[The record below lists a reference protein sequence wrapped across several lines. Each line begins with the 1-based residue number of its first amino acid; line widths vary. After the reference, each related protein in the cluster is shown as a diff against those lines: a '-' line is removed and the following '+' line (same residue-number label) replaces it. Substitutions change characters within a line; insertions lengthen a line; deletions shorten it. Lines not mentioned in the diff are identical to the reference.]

1 MRRGVEALLKL
12 IPDHDV
18 IFFIA
23 PTGYGKTL
31 ASPLILK
38 EFIES
43 GRSAGL
49 IHVAPLK
56 TLVRKIFEEK
66 FAGTGFNTGYQS
78 QDSFEEKDKTP
89 FFMREL
95 VVTTLDS
102 FMMNLYKIP
111 VAEMGKVLLE
121 KSAGHYYVPL
131 SFILTSTVV
140 FDEAH
145 VYTGGVDE
153 SISLDIVYAGISFLT
168 YLKIPFIVET
178 ATMNTKVIGNLASII
193 SKSRGGAGSR
203 IPVVY
208 VSCGGSNP
216 QIQKLSESNSLD
228 VENIVDE
235 DYCRSNNIEWK
246 TSFKT
251 ESDALEIAV
260 ERAGSGKP
268 VLVVRNTVEKAF
280 NTYKYL
286 KGKTSSKIALIHGR
300 MSIRDRESALKKVDD
315 IMDNGG
321 IVVAT
326 QVIEAGVE
334 SNASTLITD
343 PAPIENLVQRAGRL
357 CREGSKVYEDCLKEG
372 GEVILIDPG
381 SLNAGKDERYD
392 VYMIQRVKDT
402 VEELK
407 KALNNG
413 FLINWRLP
421 DTIDKVIGFTEIIEK
436 VSPPTSKTS
445 DNSPNSGGKL
455 LEQYLMCEGS
465 FEVFKSLAN
474 ALGLEGFL
482 RDSAQLNMLIPRT
495 TMPQIPQVD
504 KGPVIVE
511 IQDVDFISIDAEWF
525 LRKEVREFSKGRA
538 CLEYRGDKALIAK
551 QADST
556 GTRFKISLS
565 KKLGKNLL
573 QKDSQQYK
581 SLKLWEIPSIYMDD
595 SNEEYQYLILNPR
608 CYSPGEGLLV
618 V

>member
-38 EFIES
+38 KFVEA

-56 TLVRKIFEEK
+56 TLVKKIFEEK

-78 QDSFEEKDKTP
+78 QDLFEEKDKTP

-131 SFILTSTVV
+131 SFMLTSTVV

-178 ATMNTKVIGNLASII
+178 ATMKTEVIGNLASVI
-193 SKSRGGAGSR
+193 SKSRGEESR

-216 QIQKLSESNSLD
+216 QIRKLSGNNSLD
-228 VENIVDE
+228 VKNIVDE

-251 ESDALEIAV
+251 ENDALETAV
-260 ERAGSGKP
+260 KRAESGKT
-268 VLVVRNTVEKAF
+268 VLIVRNTVDKAF

-286 KGKTSSKIALIHGR
+286 IGKTSSKIALIHGR

-315 IMDNGG
+315 VMEKGG

-357 CREGSKVYEDCLKEG
+357 CREGSKVYEDCVEEG
-372 GEVILIDPG
+372 GEVVLIDPG
-381 SLNAGKDERYD
+381 SLNAGKGERFD
-392 VYMIQRVKDT
+392 VYMIQRVKET

-407 KALNNG
+407 NALNNG
-413 FLINWRLP
+413 FQINWRLP
-421 DTIDKVIGFTEIIEK
+421 DTIDGVIGFTEIIEK
-436 VSPPTSKTS
+436 VSPPTSRTS
-445 DNSPNSGGKL
+445 PISGSIL
-455 LEQYLMCEGS
+455 LERYLIYEGS
-465 FEVFKSLAN
+465 FRVFKDLAN
-474 ALGLEGFL
+474 ALGLQGFL
-482 RDSAQLNMLIPRT
+482 RDSVQLNLLIPRT
-495 TMPQIPQVD
+495 GMPQIPQVD
-504 KGPVIVE
+504 KGPVIVG
-511 IQDVDFISIDAEWF
+511 IQDVDFISVDAEWF
-525 LRKEVREFSKGRA
+525 LWKELKELSGGNA

-556 GTRFKISLS
+556 STRFKISRS
-565 KKLGKNLL
+565 KKLGKSLL
-573 QKDSQQYK
+573 QNYLHQYE
-581 SLKLWEIPSIYMDD
+581 SLNLWEIPSIYMDD
-595 SNEEYQYLILNPR
+595 SNEEYQYLILNPQ